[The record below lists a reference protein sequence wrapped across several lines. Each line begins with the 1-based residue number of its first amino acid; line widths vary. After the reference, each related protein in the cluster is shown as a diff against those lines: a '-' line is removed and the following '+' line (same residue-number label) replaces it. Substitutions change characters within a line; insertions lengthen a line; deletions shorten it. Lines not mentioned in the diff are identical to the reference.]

1 MFAGLWLG
9 VSSKYGVSGVV
20 GTGPGWQQPAG
31 QGCRNIW
38 ATSDFEKAVAR
49 ALENAGAVLF
59 KFKIEC
65 DFIK

>member
-1 MFAGLWLG
+1 MGCQGLLG
-9 VSSKYGVSGVV
+9 PD
-20 GTGPGWQQPAG
+20 PGGSLLVRAAEIFG
-31 QGCRNIW
+31 LLLILKK
-38 ATSDFEKAVAR
+38 TVAR

>member
-1 MFAGLWLG
+1 M
-9 VSSKYGVSGVV
+9 SGVV
-20 GTGPGWQQPAG
+20 GTGPGWQRAG

-65 DFIK
+65 DFIKKLKMAMKVSF

>member
-1 MFAGLWLG
+1 M
-9 VSSKYGVSGVV
+9 SGVV
-20 GTGPGWQQPAG
+20 GTGPGWQAAG

-49 ALENAGAVLF
+49 ALESAGAVLF

-65 DFIK
+65 DFIKKLKMAMKVSF

>member
-1 MFAGLWLG
+1 M
-9 VSSKYGVSGVV
+9 SGVV
-20 GTGPGWQQPAG
+20 GTGPGWQAAG

-49 ALENAGAVLF
+49 ALESAGAVLF

>member
-20 GTGPGWQQPAG
+20 GTGPGWQPTG

-38 ATSDFEKAVAR
+38 ATSDFEKAAAR
-49 ALENAGAVLF
+49 ALENAGAALF